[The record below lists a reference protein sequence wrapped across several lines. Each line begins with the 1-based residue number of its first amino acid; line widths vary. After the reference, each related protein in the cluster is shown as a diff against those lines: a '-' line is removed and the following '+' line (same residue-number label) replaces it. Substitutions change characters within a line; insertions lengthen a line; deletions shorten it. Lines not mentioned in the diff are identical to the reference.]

1 MKIKDSIIIVTGGA
15 SGLGLGIALELL
27 NNGAKVIILDV
38 DNEKL
43 SPLNNKFDTY
53 NVDVTNYDLVQ
64 DVVHDIVKQN
74 DKVDV
79 LINNAG
85 VIYNEPLIN
94 LMNPSNMKHSYNN
107 FKQNINTNLNSVFI
121 MSSIVIEQMVLKRIK
136 GVVINISSISA
147 NGNAGQ
153 TAYSAAKS
161 GVEAMTKT
169 WAKELGGFG
178 IRNVAVSPG
187 FIDTDSTNG
196 ALNSQTIK
204 HIKKNTPLN
213 RLGGVINIAQGVIHA
228 IENDFINGTVLE
240 IDGGLTL

>member
-1 MKIKDSIIIVTGGA
+1 LKIKDSIVIVTGGA

-38 DNEKL
+38 DNKKL
-43 SPLNNKFDTY
+43 TPLNNKFDTY
-53 NVDVTNYDLVQ
+53 NVDITNYDLVQ
-64 DVVHDIVKQN
+64 DVVHDIVKQH

-94 LMNPSNMKHSYNN
+94 LTNPSNMKHSYDN
-107 FKQNINTNLNSVFI
+107 FKKNININLNSVFI
-121 MSSIVIEQMVLKRIK
+121 MSSIVIEQMVLKRTK

-153 TAYSAAKS
+153 TAYSAAKA

-169 WAKELGGFG
+169 WAKELGAFG
-178 IRNVAVSPG
+178 IRNVAISPG
-187 FIDTDSTNG
+187 FIDTDSTNE

-204 HIKKNTPLN
+204 HIKRNTPLK
-213 RLGGVINIAQGVIHA
+213 RLGEVVNIAQGIVYA
-228 IENDFINGTVLE
+228 IENDFVNGTVLE
-240 IDGGLTL
+240 IDGGLII

>member
-27 NNGAKVIILDV
+27 NNEAKVIILDV

-43 SPLNNKFDTY
+43 TPLNNKFDTY
-53 NVDVTNYDLVQ
+53 NIDVTNYDLVQ
-64 DVVHDIVKQN
+64 DVVHDIVKRHG
-74 DKVDV
+74 KVDV

-94 LMNPSNMKHSYNN
+94 LMNPSNMRHSYDN
-107 FKQNINTNLNSVFI
+107 FKKNININLNSVFI
-121 MSSIVIEQMVLKRIK
+121 MSSIVIEQMALKRTK
-136 GVVINISSISA
+136 GIVINISSISA

-153 TAYSAAKS
+153 TAYSAAKA

-169 WAKELGGFG
+169 WAKELGRFG
-178 IRNVAVSPG
+178 IRNVAISPG
-187 FIDTDSTNG
+187 FIDTDSTNE

-204 HIKKNTPLN
+204 YIKKNTPLN
-213 RLGGVINIAQGVIHA
+213 RLGEVVNIAQGVFYA
-228 IENDFINGTVLE
+228 IENDFLNGSILE

>member
-1 MKIKDSIIIVTGGA
+1 LKIKDSIIIVTGGA

-27 NNGAKVIILDV
+27 NNEAKVIILDV

-43 SPLNNKFDTY
+43 TPLNNKFDTY
-53 NVDVTNYDLVQ
+53 NIDVTNYDLVQ
-64 DVVHDIVKQN
+64 DVVHDIVKRHG
-74 DKVDV
+74 KVDV

-94 LMNPSNMKHSYNN
+94 LMNPSNMRHSYDN
-107 FKQNINTNLNSVFI
+107 FKKNININLNSVFI
-121 MSSIVIEQMVLKRIK
+121 MSSIVIEQMALKRTK
-136 GVVINISSISA
+136 GIVINISSISA

-153 TAYSAAKS
+153 TAYSAAKA

-169 WAKELGGFG
+169 WAKELGRFG
-178 IRNVAVSPG
+178 IRNVAISPG
-187 FIDTDSTNG
+187 FIDTDSTNE

-204 HIKKNTPLN
+204 YIKKNTPLN
-213 RLGGVINIAQGVIHA
+213 RLGEVVNIAQGVFYA
-228 IENDFINGTVLE
+228 IENDFLNGSILE